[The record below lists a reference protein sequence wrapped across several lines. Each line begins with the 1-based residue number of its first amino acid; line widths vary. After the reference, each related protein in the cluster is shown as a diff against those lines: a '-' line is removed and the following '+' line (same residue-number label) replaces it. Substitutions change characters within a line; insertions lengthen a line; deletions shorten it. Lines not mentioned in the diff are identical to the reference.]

1 MDDIEL
7 PRLSNVATDA
17 MYTADARLAMARI
30 DEWLAD
36 ARKTL
41 IGRDIVLTREPHKGR
56 VHTITKLIIRPGGS
70 GYHMN
75 VGSDKSGPRF
85 ELGVNC
91 ELLAID
97 DTPTE
102 DKLDG

>member
-1 MDDIEL
+1 MDDLKL
-7 PRLSNVATDA
+7 PRLSDVATDA
-17 MYTADARLAMARI
+17 MYTADARLALARL

-41 IGRDIVLTREPHKGR
+41 IGRQFVHTRGAERGR
-56 VHTITKLIIRPGGS
+56 VFEIRALTILLGAS

-75 VGSDKSGPRF
+75 VGSDKSGPRY

-102 DKLDG
+102 DKLNG

>member
-1 MDDIEL
+1 MDDLEL

-17 MYTADARLAMARI
+17 MYTADARLAMVRL

-36 ARKTL
+36 AQLTL
-41 IGRDIVLTREPHKGR
+41 IGRQFVLTRGEEKGR
-56 VHTITKLIIRPGGS
+56 IFEIRALIIGPGAS
-70 GYHMN
+70 GYH
-75 VGSDKSGPRF
+75 VLLGTHRRGARY

>member
-1 MDDIEL
+1 MDDLKL

-17 MYTADARLAMARI
+17 MYTADARLAMARL
-30 DEWLAD
+30 DAWLAD

-41 IGRDIVLTREPHKGR
+41 IGRHIVVTRNADKGR
-56 VHTITKLIIRPGGS
+56 VLEIKALIIRPGAS
-70 GYHMN
+70 GYHLI
-75 VGSDKSGPRF
+75 VVSHRTEPYY